1 MEEHD
6 PEKDEKDE
14 SKERLREQLGVD
26 PDRLLDSIGKYMELY
41 RKFVLLQF
49 PLTADLKEKLKEL
62 FEKQYPKIKPYTQMW
77 HVNWV
82 FEAMEGVANTLSI
95 RLVNFFEKVEKG
107 ENFKEEFDD
116 YNKCVEL
123 YAKPYEAHK
132 GVIEYDKLKLN
143 AEQLRIY
150 EQVVEES
157 YQEDLIGCKQL
168 NLERNQFLNVVHLE
182 VLQYFGEQTETLT
195 PDQWLHYD
203 ILTGMSWLDYF
214 DDCKE
219 LNYYLIKKNMREYPG
234 LDYYSFLLKESEKY
248 REESARENQLEANES

>member
-1 MEEHD
+1 MEEHI
-6 PEKDEKDE
+6 PEEDEKDE

-26 PDRLLDSIGKYMELY
+26 LDRLMDSIGKYMELY
-41 RKFVLLQF
+41 SKFVLLQF
-49 PLTADLKEKLKEL
+49 PLAAALKEKLKEL
-62 FEKQYPKIKPYTQMW
+62 FEKQYPGIKPYIHIW

-82 FEAMEGVANTLSI
+82 FEAMEGDANTLSM

-107 ENFKEEFDD
+107 KDFKEGFDD
-116 YNKCVEL
+116 YDQYVEL
-123 YAKPYEAHK
+123 YTKPYEAHK
-132 GVIEYDKLKLN
+132 TVIEYDKLQLN

-157 YQEDLIGCKQL
+157 YQEDLIGLKEL
-168 NLERNQFLNVVHLE
+168 NQERDEFLNVVYML

-203 ILTGMSWLDYF
+203 ILVGMSWDDYF

-219 LNYYLIKKNMREYPG
+219 LNRYLIKENMQEYPG
-234 LDYYSFLLKESEKY
+234 LDYDHFILKQYEKY
-248 REESARENQLEANES
+248 REESARENQLKANEP

>member
-1 MEEHD
+1 MEKHT
-6 PEKDEKDE
+6 PEEEEQYE
-14 SKERLREQLGVD
+14 SKERLREQMGVD
-26 PDRLLDSIGKYMELY
+26 PDELLETVAKFSELY

-62 FEKQYPKIKPYTQMW
+62 FEKQYPGIKPYIQMW

-107 ENFKEEFDD
+107 ENFKDGFDD
-116 YNKCVEL
+116 YDRCVEL
-123 YAKPYEAHK
+123 FAKPYEAHK
-132 GVIEYDKLKLN
+132 TVIEYDKLQLK

-150 EQVVEES
+150 EQVVEDR
-157 YQEDLIGCKQL
+157 YQKDLIGFKEL
-168 NLERNQFLNVVHLE
+168 NLERNQFLNVVHLQ
-182 VLQYFGEQTETLT
+182 VLRYFGEQTETLT

-203 ILTGMSWLDYF
+203 ILVGMSWDDYF

-219 LNYYLIKKNMREYPG
+219 LNYYLIKKNIQEYPG
-234 LDYYSFLLKESEKY
+234 LDYDHFLLKQSEKY
-248 REESARENQLEANES
+248 REESACQNQINEA

>member
-1 MEEHD
+1 MEEHT
-6 PEKDEKDE
+6 PEEEKDE
-14 SKERLREQLGVD
+14 SKESLREQLGVD
-26 PDRLLDSIGKYMELY
+26 PDELLETVAKFSELY

-62 FEKQYPKIKPYTQMW
+62 FEKQYPLIKPYIHIW

-107 ENFKEEFDD
+107 KDFKEGFDD
-116 YNKCVEL
+116 YDQYVEL
-123 YAKPYEAHK
+123 YAKPYEACK
-132 GVIEYDKLKLN
+132 TVIEYDKLQLN

-157 YQEDLIGCKQL
+157 YQKDLIGYKQL
-168 NLERNQFLNVVHLE
+168 NLERNEFLNVVHLQ

-203 ILTGMSWLDYF
+203 ILVGMSWDDYF

-219 LNYYLIKKNMREYPG
+219 LNHYLIKENMQEYPG
-234 LDYYSFLLKESEKY
+234 LDYDHFLLKESEKY
-248 REESARENQLEANES
+248 REESARENQIKGE